1 PPFDVPTPMP
11 GTLMIDSGDYPA
23 TLDAALEMVG
33 YEDLRKEQAARRSR
47 GDTKQ
52 LGIGFS
58 TYLEMCGLAPSR
70 ILSALRY
77 AAGGWDSATI
87 RLSPTGKV
95 TLVIGTSPH
104 GQGHVTTFAQIASD
118 DLGIPVDDIEVVHGD
133 TQLAPLGMDTYGS
146 RSVAIGGVAVHRA
159 ATKLVEKARR
169 IAAHELEVA
178 EEDLEYDA
186 GTFTVRGA
194 PDKAKTI

>member
-1 PPFDVPTPMP
+1 PMP
-11 GTLMIDSGDYPA
+11 GGLNLDSGDFGA
-23 TLDAALEMVG
+23 TLDEALTLIG
-33 YEDLRKEQAARRSR
+33 YDGVRREQEERRQR
-47 GDTKQ
+47 GDGKQ
-52 LGIGFS
+52 LGVGFS

-70 ILSALRY
+70 ILSALKY
-77 AAGGWDSATI
+77 AAGGWDAATI

-104 GQGHVTTFAQIASD
+104 GQGHVTTFAQIASA

-159 ATKLVEKARR
+159 APKLGGEGRR
-169 IAAHELEVA
+169 VAAPQLA
-178 EEDLEYDA
+178 
-186 GTFTVRGA
+186 
-194 PDKAKTI
+194 